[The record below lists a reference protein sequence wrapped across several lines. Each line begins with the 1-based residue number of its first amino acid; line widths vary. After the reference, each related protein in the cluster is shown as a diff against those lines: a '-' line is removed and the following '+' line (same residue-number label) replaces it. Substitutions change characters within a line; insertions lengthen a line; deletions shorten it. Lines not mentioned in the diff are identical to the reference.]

1 MLADPV
7 ETYFLKT
14 LANNEFIVSD
24 SYSVSFF
31 PEGQKNLF
39 KLYCI

>member
-24 SYSVSFF
+24 SYSVSSF